1 MLFRSFF
8 SPFLIFITLFL
19 WGNAFSAPLQI
30 LDENRILSA
39 HQNRYL
45 ENLAQELAK
54 KTGFSLQVV
63 LLDDSRG
70 KREFLPD
77 DNELLLYTAF
87 RQQQHYVKLGK
98 KLESSLSKATIEVFQ
113 QEFLFPEYKSA
124 RYDKGTLLLAYHL
137 AKKLVESRGH
147 TLAIEPPEAGPEG
160 ALNAAGWIFVGIV
173 FSLLFFTLYKR
184 GRHMKADAT
193 NSRFLYGRFG
203 KRLSL

>member
-19 WGNAFSAPLQI
+19 WGNAFSTPIQI
-30 LDENRILSA
+30 LDENRVLSS

-70 KREFLPD
+70 KREFLPG

-87 RQQQHYVKLGK
+87 KQQQHYVRLGK
-98 KLESSLSKATIEVFQ
+98 MLEPTLSKAVIENFQ
-113 QEFLFPEYKSA
+113 QKFLFPEYKSA

-137 AKKLVESRGH
+137 VKKLV
-147 TLAIEPPEAGPEG
+147 
-160 ALNAAGWIFVGIV
+160 
-173 FSLLFFTLYKR
+173 
-184 GRHMKADAT
+184 
-193 NSRFLYGRFG
+193 
-203 KRLSL
+203 

>member
-19 WGNAFSAPLQI
+19 WGNAFSTPIQI
-30 LDENRILSA
+30 LDENRVLSS

-70 KREFLPD
+70 KREFLPG

-87 RQQQHYVKLGK
+87 KQQQHYVKLGK
-98 KLESSLSKATIEVFQ
+98 MLEPTLSKAVIENFQ
-113 QEFLFPEYKSA
+113 QKFLFPEYKSA

-137 AKKLVESRGH
+137 VKKLVESRGN
-147 TLAIEPPEAGPEG
+147 TLAIDPPEAGPEG
-160 ALNAAGWIFVGIV
+160 SLNAAGWVFVGIV
-173 FSLLFFTLYKR
+173 FSLLFFALYKR
-184 GRHMKADAT
+184 GRRKRT
-193 NSRFLYGRFG
+193 VITCRRFQHGRFG
-203 KRLSL
+203 KRLSP